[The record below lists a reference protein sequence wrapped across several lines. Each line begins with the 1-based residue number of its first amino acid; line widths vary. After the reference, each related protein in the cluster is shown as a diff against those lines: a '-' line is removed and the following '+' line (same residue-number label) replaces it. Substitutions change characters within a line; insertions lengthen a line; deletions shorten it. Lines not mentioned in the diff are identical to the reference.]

1 MMNSKRVYGSIALWA
16 FIGLFYAFAMVG
28 RTDNFLLDD
37 MYLLEEECI
46 KEFYRLRQANA
57 LNLTSA
63 MQACPNASSIR
74 VEDSYEG
81 VYTLLVVRTGSDAG
95 ITLLFDKDGQLVE
108 IKGAPFHI
116 RGEFYRRIAALTV
129 LSIVLLPLIV
139 LVLVA
144 RPLDIPLVRSGAL
157 LSLGTLLA
165 YWSGLTVDPLNP
177 RLTLIV
183 NGIVYGL
190 ALGAGVWAIVEVFRK
205 LNAIRQAIFGE
216 REAGTISP
224 Q

>member
-1 MMNSKRVYGSIALWA
+1 MNSKRVYGSIALWA

-28 RTDNFLLDD
+28 RADNFLLDD

-63 MQACPNASSIR
+63 MQACPNASLIR
-74 VEDSYEG
+74 VEDPYEG

-95 ITLLFDKDGQLVE
+95 ITLFFDKDGQLVG

-116 RGEFYRRIAALTV
+116 RGEFYRGIAALTV

-165 YWSGLTVDPLNP
+165 YWSGLMVDPLNP

-205 LNAIRQAIFGE
+205 LNAIWQAIFGE
-216 REAGTISP
+216 REAGTIFP

>member
-1 MMNSKRVYGSIALWA
+1 
-16 FIGLFYAFAMVG
+16 
-28 RTDNFLLDD
+28 
-37 MYLLEEECI
+37 
-46 KEFYRLRQANA
+46 
-57 LNLTSA
+57 

-95 ITLLFDKDGQLVE
+95 ITLFFDKDGQLVG
-108 IKGAPFHI
+108 IKDAPFHI

-177 RLTLIV
+177 RLSLIV

-205 LNAIRQAIFGE
+205 RNAIRQAIFGE

>member
-1 MMNSKRVYGSIALWA
+1 
-16 FIGLFYAFAMVG
+16 
-28 RTDNFLLDD
+28 
-37 MYLLEEECI
+37 
-46 KEFYRLRQANA
+46 
-57 LNLTSA
+57 
-63 MQACPNASSIR
+63 
-74 VEDSYEG
+74 
-81 VYTLLVVRTGSDAG
+81 
-95 ITLLFDKDGQLVE
+95 
-108 IKGAPFHI
+108 
-116 RGEFYRRIAALTV
+116 
-129 LSIVLLPLIV
+129 
-139 LVLVA
+139 
-144 RPLDIPLVRSGAL
+144 

-177 RLTLIV
+177 RLSLIV